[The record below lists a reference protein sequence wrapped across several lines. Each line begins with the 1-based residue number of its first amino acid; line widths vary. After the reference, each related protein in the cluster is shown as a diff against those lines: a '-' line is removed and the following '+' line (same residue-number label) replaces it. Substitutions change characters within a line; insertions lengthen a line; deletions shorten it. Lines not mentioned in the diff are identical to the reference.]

1 MSRRLRLKIKRLL
14 SQRLLLNVR
23 LMRLL
28 HLWRLGCNETRLMP
42 GDYGE
47 VELRDGILVLIMRFL
62 HEDTLREA
70 IRLAGLLVLLVSVND
85 VLSRRVR
92 IIHIW

>member
-1 MSRRLRLKIKRLL
+1 
-14 SQRLLLNVR
+14 
-23 LMRLL
+23 MRLL

-47 VELRDGILVLIMRFL
+47 VELWDGILVLIMRFL

-70 IRLAGLLVLLVSVND
+70 IRLAGLLVLLVSVNN